1 MNLVTE
7 SSLVAIYEM
16 LVRLPPMNKWK
27 LPPSK
32 KIEFR
37 VRKLDNC
44 LGMFEPDPHIITIST
59 LKNGHLDTVI
69 RTMAHEIIHLY
80 LYQRNSRVWD
90 QHGKTFT
97 DLTSRVSSR
106 LGFDPKEL

>member
-1 MNLVTE
+1 MTLVTR
-7 SSLVAIYEM
+7 SSLIAIYDM
-16 LVRLPPMNKWK
+16 LVCLPPMNGWK

-37 VRKLDNC
+37 ARKLDDC

-69 RTMAHEIIHLY
+69 RTMAHEIIHLH
-80 LYQRNSRVWD
+80 LYQKSSRVWHE
-90 QHGKTFT
+90 HGKTFT
-97 DLTSRVSSR
+97 NLTTGVARH